1 MNNTLSDKSSKPL
14 PLYFEQSKSETVAAI
29 SDAAWWDRERYRV
42 GGLLRVASRLATIAS
57 GLGVATTKNPWRVG
71 YGGVGLAA
79 GGFISV
85 FGEKADNKTPKELFG
100 MSRENVGRIY
110 HGIVAAG
117 GGLAVIAGLMSKPQ
131 RFTETLSGIWTL
143 GWSAYAALAP
153 EPIDTPLAFDN
164 QSTKAVPVGFMKKES
179 EKGFWDKYKD
189 HPKKLA
195 SDMLQF
201 SAVLATA
208 DGFKHRDVARLISGI
223 TLGAS
228 NYLQREMT
236 DADFKTVRQPV
247 AER

>member
-1 MNNTLSDKSSKPL
+1 MDNFFSDKSSKPR
-14 PLYFEQSKSETVAAI
+14 PLYFEQSKSETIATV

-57 GLGVATTKNPWRVG
+57 GLGVATTKNPWRVT
-71 YGGVGLAA
+71 YGGVGLLA

-85 FGEKADNKTPKELFG
+85 FGEKADEKTPKELYG
-100 MSRENVGRIY
+100 ISRENVGRIY

-153 EPIDTPLAFDN
+153 EKEDMALSFDK
-164 QSTKAVPVGFMKKES
+164 QSTKATPIGFTKREG

-201 SAVLATA
+201 SAVLAAA
-208 DGFKHRDVARLISGI
+208 DGFRHKDIARLISGI

-236 DADFKTVRQPV
+236 DADFKPARHPATGR
-247 AER
+247 